1 MMLRESKR
9 LTESAQL
16 FSSRLTSFAPLLRYL
31 FLFLLIIFQRNLV
44 LRGNGN
50 VRLGRQMAQRVNA
63 CSATTRA

>member
-16 FSSRLTSFAPLLRYL
+16 FSSRLTSFAPLL